1 MKINYYYVKMEL
13 ELWEY
18 EVEEFLEILDQ
29 YEAPQTTATNSFSAV
44 PGFDTSLILEH
55 EIQLGRTSKVK
66 VKRDS
71 PRHLNS
77 SLVEIENLKNRII
90 VLEER
95 LEQEKYE
102 SSCRYHFLLKR
113 LESLEKKNGN

>member
-1 MKINYYYVKMEL
+1 MEL

-18 EVEEFLEILDQ
+18 DVDDFLERLDQ
-29 YEAPQTTATNSFSAV
+29 YEVTHSEQISPIITSMSNFSSV
-44 PGFDTSLILEH
+44 PTFDTSLILEH

-66 VKRDS
+66 LKRDS

-77 SLVEIENLKNRII
+77 SLVEIENLKNRIT
-90 VLEER
+90 VLEDC

-113 LESLEKKNGN
+113 LELIEKKNGN